1 MQPAA
6 WPPPS
11 WTAGFFLLF
20 AATISSFSPRLAIAR
35 PNTKGS
41 VRAVPD
47 DLSSLDGAELER
59 RIASIRE
66 RMRPVE
72 QELTALRVEQDVL
85 LTEVRRR
92 ERNAHRTSRADLKA
106 AMKEGT
112 FPTMAELIAGSDSGS
127 LDDFVFNLKTG
138 GEVRLGFP
146 GARTQTMA
154 FTDGAKI
161 AQASDLARAAELYA
175 AGWELGSPGRPGVR
189 VHFPGTRQERLVP
202 APDVFARPRDPSQ
215 G

>member
-1 MQPAA
+1 
-6 WPPPS
+6 
-11 WTAGFFLLF
+11 L
-20 AATISSFSPRLAIAR
+20 
-35 PNTKGS
+35 
-41 VRAVPD
+41 AVPD

-66 RMRPVE
+66 LMRPIE
-72 QELTALRVEQDVL
+72 QELVSLRVEQDVL

-106 AMKEGT
+106 AMREGGL
-112 FPTMAELIAGSDSGS
+112 PTVADLVAGTDSGS

-146 GARTQTMA
+146 GARAQSIA

-161 AQASDLARAAELYA
+161 AQASDLAKAAELYA

-202 APDVFARPRDPSQ
+202 GSDVYVRPRDPSQ
-215 G
+215 